1 MGRNDKIA
9 SASLSFPLQNLP
21 VNDDTWDAFL
31 FAIHSDTQDSK
42 EIGPSGHQ
50 ALYDTIACGTR
61 QRFSVISKASL
72 LSWAAENVKSHDACK
87 ELKSMLD
94 GGTSESDISDSLLAR
109 IMKVRLVM
117 LKQEGIEMRNAAK
130 AVKDTPEPAITPPD
144 AVEVS
149 KAKTPKKEDKD
160 KEKEKEKDKDK
171 ERAKSSPKKNA
182 KAGPAAKQ
190 PEPASRPESATVP
203 SEVSKRKNKLRDRGT
218 VKLDAKPTTIGDE
231 PQDGPDMYYALK
243 DFEPSFY
250 SALME
255 ETLVQMNLII
265 RLSGSPAESR
275 TLPTEKLG
283 GDDKDFPPS
292 NWQTAE
298 DFKIIRQMVQ
308 NVPDPSLWKS
318 LAILDVQATE
328 AKDYK
333 ELFDLIAKSI
343 YSLLEKRKIYQT
355 FYSTD
360 SVINIPDIDRGR
372 LRETLRSF
380 RSLIR
385 AVPNESLLN
394 VDLLLAILLEQV
406 GRAVITEPPA
416 DTSMVEFAGRAEEI
430 AALKHYIETA
440 ATKLVFH
447 TPRSSKITSN
457 RPQDDDFNHAKGDIR
472 TVPMADVH
480 SYIAR
485 KMSRVASLG
494 VDTEP
499 LMDHISKLYRTRRYI
514 ENIHELVRSGQME
527 APASSRTHHLE
538 NIEIQKFSN
547 QVDLEETQRILR
559 QLEFEELLEPN
570 QWESDQD
577 GPLSDWHWLEHHNS
591 HAFMQILQG
600 AQVLNPEVRVK
611 VSEREAAV
619 LLAVMGPGPAGA
631 TQAGVEFDCQAKTKV
646 GFGLFSELYD
656 NKSQYLNP
664 VQPERTYVY
673 STGNQII
680 HYHEDCT
687 FMYPNTGVHIRHRK
701 VKQMDKEIDSC
712 TSLYSRNFI
721 MSWRGPQTLRGLPYF
736 TASFEDG
743 TVFGV
748 SINSA
753 GEKLVQASTADGLT
767 IEWSASGTVFQK
779 NLSLNSSPSFSDVA
793 NGEEM
798 GRLITPEGTVV
809 KYLHNN
815 EVQVLFANGN
825 VTTQRQS
832 GVCTSTNAEGTKLTT
847 AKDRPPT
854 VESVKIIC
862 EKDLASKHVNVTRE
876 DMVIV
881 KTDEAG
887 QTTCEHA
894 DGTSIAT
901 KLVAGTSELE
911 TDEACKKP
919 VEINIKCRGYASL
932 MFNRDSG
939 VTRLEFPNKI
949 VVERWFKS
957 GESEASYRILKGD
970 LLLEIDCTGK
980 ALFKPASYQQHVH
993 EEAGSHYINWLD
1005 GSLVMHDWAGN
1016 RFEIDKSGQS
1026 RVNLMQTD
1034 GKATSAPSPES
1045 ITSLLGQRALCS
1057 SLSNISYRPGNAPRL
1072 FLLRE
1077 DGSGLELLRDLD
1089 TLNYLIEYKDKPSV
1103 KIIDEPLQQ
1112 SPSSLCLTILV
1123 SDDDTEDSY
1132 IAKSQQGAIVK
1143 YRQLIC
1149 HPRVTQHLRKLVMSD
1164 MKALENWKV
1173 GKEQSS
1179 NGYAM
1184 YEKLNPDAEN
1194 VAEELT
1200 TRQSTI
1206 EDDKLVYGRD
1216 RNTTEQAIRQKY
1228 LLKESDL
1235 IQKRAAGQE
1244 IYDHSKQLQASTP
1257 TTSKP
1262 VALYPDENSRV
1273 PSRKRRSLQRLLR
1286 DGDVIP
1292 GYFSSPEGQISPD
1305 KLDPIPRKVDTAP
1318 AADSYAS
1325 DIVCSKPAPV
1335 DIGKT
1340 NEVPSSEENP
1350 SQESSLAMQDVPTV
1364 SSEKEH
1370 TPHSVI
1376 QPNPND
1382 LPTNP
1387 RNVDVL
1393 GRPRRSKVPLP
1404 AVLRSSKPGMVPN
1417 AHYIAVE
1424 AHARRQ
1430 INTASTARLTKNEEL
1445 PSLGTFDVLPSQI
1458 KFGTVKAGESSEA
1471 TLTIIN
1477 VGNDSARFKIKHQPG
1492 SCITSSYKQ
1501 GPVAP
1506 GMRKEVQLVLRA
1518 PEADKQTLKEVIQV
1532 ITESWI
1538 LNVPC
1543 SATISSAS
1551 SI

>member
-1 MGRNDKIA
+1 
-9 SASLSFPLQNLP
+9 
-21 VNDDTWDAFL
+21 
-31 FAIHSDTQDSK
+31 
-42 EIGPSGHQ
+42 
-50 ALYDTIACGTR
+50 
-61 QRFSVISKASL
+61 
-72 LSWAAENVKSHDACK
+72 
-87 ELKSMLD
+87 MLD

-109 IMKVRLVM
+109 ILKVRLVM

-144 AVEVS
+144 AVDVP

-203 SEVSKRKNKLRDRGT
+203 SEISKRKNKLRDRGT
-218 VKLDAKPTTIGDE
+218 VKLDAKPITIGDE

-255 ETLVQMNLII
+255 ETFIQMNLII
-265 RLSGSPAESR
+265 RLMGSPAESR
-275 TLPTEKLG
+275 TLSTEKLTS
-283 GDDKDFPPS
+283 DDKDS
-292 NWQTAE
+292 TSLNWQTAE
-298 DFKIIRQMVQ
+298 DFKIARQMIQ
-308 NVPDPSLWKS
+308 NAPDASLWKT
-318 LAILDVQATE
+318 LAVLDVQAAE

-333 ELFDLIAKSI
+333 ALFDLIAKNI

-355 FYSTD
+355 FYSAD

-394 VDLLLAILLEQV
+394 VDLLLGILLEHV
-406 GRAVITEPPA
+406 GRAAITEPPA
-416 DTSMVEFAGRAEEI
+416 DSSMVEFAGRAEEI
-430 AALKHYIETA
+430 AALKHYIQTA
-440 ATKLVFH
+440 ATKLVFN
-447 TPRSSKITSN
+447 TPRSNKMMAN
-457 RPQDDDFNHAKGDIR
+457 QPQDEDFNQEKSDIR

-485 KMSRVASLG
+485 KMGKVASLG
-494 VDTEP
+494 VDTET
-499 LMDHISKLYRTRRYI
+499 LMDHIGKLYRTRRYI

-527 APASSRTHHLE
+527 APASSRTHHLD
-538 NIEIQKFSN
+538 NIEIQKSSN
-547 QVDLEETQRILR
+547 QVDLDETQRILR

-577 GPLSDWHWLEHHNS
+577 GPLSDWHWLEHHNH
-591 HAFMQILQG
+591 HAFMQILQE
-600 AQVLNPEVRVK
+600 AQVSNPEVRVK
-611 VSEREAAV
+611 FSEREAAV
-619 LLAVMGPGPAGA
+619 LLALMGPGPAGA
-631 TQAGVEFDCQAKTKV
+631 TQAGVEFDCQAKTRV

-656 NKSQYLNP
+656 NKCQYLNP

-687 FMYPNTGVHIRHRK
+687 LMYPDTGVHIRHRK
-701 VKQMDKEIDSC
+701 VKHMDKEIDSC
-712 TSLYSRNFI
+712 TSLYSRNFM
-721 MSWRGPQTLRGLPYF
+721 MSWRGSQTLRGLPYF

-748 SINSA
+748 SINAA

-779 NLSLNSSPSFSDVA
+779 NLSLNASPSFSDVA
-793 NGEEM
+793 NGGEI

-832 GVCTSTNAEGTKLTT
+832 GECTSTNGEGTKLTT
-847 AKDRPPT
+847 AKDRSPT
-854 VESVKIIC
+854 VESIKIIC

-881 KTDEAG
+881 KTDETG
-887 QTTCEHA
+887 QITCQHA

-901 KLVAGTSELE
+901 KLAGGTSELE
-911 TDEACKKP
+911 TEETCKP
-919 VEINIKCRGYASL
+919 VEINVKCRGYASL
-932 MFNRDSG
+932 MYNRSSG

-949 VVERWFKS
+949 VVERWLNS

-980 ALFKPASYQQHVH
+980 ALFKPASYQQQDH

-1026 RVNLMQTD
+1026 SVNLMQTD
-1034 GKATSAPSPES
+1034 GDAASTPSQES
-1045 ITSLLGQRALCS
+1045 IASLLGQRALCK
-1057 SLSNISYRPGNAPRL
+1057 SLSNISFRPGNAPRL

-1089 TLNYLIEYKDKPSV
+1089 TLDYLIEYKDKPTV

-1123 SDDDTEDSY
+1123 TDDDTEDSH

-1149 HPRVTQHLRKLVMSD
+1149 HPRVTQHKRKLVMSD
-1164 MKALENWKV
+1164 MKALENRKM
-1173 GKEQSS
+1173 GIEQSS

-1184 YEKLNPDAEN
+1184 YGKLNADAEN

-1206 EDDKLVYGRD
+1206 DDDKLVYGRD
-1216 RNTTEQAIRQKY
+1216 RNATEEAIRQKY
-1228 LLKESDL
+1228 FLKESDL
-1235 IQKRAAGQE
+1235 IQKRAAGRE
-1244 IYDHSKQLQASTP
+1244 IYDHSKQLQNSTP

-1262 VALYPDENSRV
+1262 LALYPDENGRP

-1292 GYFSSPEGQISPD
+1292 GYFSSPEGLLSPD
-1305 KLDPIPRKVDTAP
+1305 RLDPVLRKVDTAP
-1318 AADSYAS
+1318 AADRYAS
-1325 DIVCSKPAPV
+1325 DIVSSKPAPV
-1335 DIGKT
+1335 DNRKT
-1340 NEVPSSEENP
+1340 DEEPSHNERS
-1350 SQESSLAMQDVPTV
+1350 SQETSLAMQDVATV
-1364 SSEKEH
+1364 SSQKEH
-1370 TPHSVI
+1370 TPPHSMI
-1376 QPNPND
+1376 QPNPNE
-1382 LPTNP
+1382 LPINP

-1477 VGNDSARFKIKHQPG
+1477 VGNDSARFKMKHQPD
-1492 SCITSSYKQ
+1492 SRITSSYKQ

-1506 GMRKEVQLVLRA
+1506 GMRKEVQLILRA
-1518 PEADKQTLKEVIQV
+1518 PEGSKQTLNEVIQV

-1543 SATISSAS
+1543 TARFI
-1551 SI
+1551 